1 MLEQRDV
8 PLAGLTTLRLG
19 GPARR
24 VLTATTDEEVVD
36 AVRSA
41 DAAGEPLL
49 VLGGGSNLVAP
60 DEGFDGTVL
69 RVSTHGL
76 SEAPQA
82 EHALLVEAG
91 VDWDHVVALA
101 VQEGYAGIEALSGI
115 PGQVG
120 AAPIQNIGAYGQ
132 DLAQTVA
139 WVRALDRTT
148 GDVVVLDN
156 EACRFTYRHSVF
168 KGTDRYVVLAV
179 ALALEHSRDGAPVRY
194 AELARRLGVEVGD
207 RVPAVGVR
215 AAVLELRRGKGM
227 VLDPDD
233 HDTWSAGSFFTNP
246 VLSAEDAARL
256 VPDDA
261 PRWPEGD
268 GVKASAAW
276 LIERSGFA
284 KGYGPGTVTLS
295 TKHPLALTN
304 RGGATAADLLAL
316 AREVRD
322 GVRDRFGIT
331 LENEPVILGA
341 TL

>member
-1 MLEQRDV
+1 VLEQRDV

-207 RVPAVGVR
+207 RVPAVDVR